1 MNHNETLQALL
12 QSPEPEIRYKA
23 ARLLGEDAAE
33 VAAIRQQITASRLTE
48 GLLAPRLPDGTI
60 PGHPYK
66 KWDGAHWVL
75 AQLADQGYPPGDET
89 LILLRKQ
96 VLTWLLSEEHLATV
110 QVINGRARR
119 CASQES
125 NAIYA
130 LLTLELADE
139 RVDELVRRL
148 LMWQWPDGGWNC
160 DRNPEAHISSFHES
174 WIPLRALSLY
184 ARLKQDSTVQA
195 AVECTAEL
203 FLSRRLFRRLGDS
216 TLMHPSFRQLAYP
229 YYWHYSILGGL
240 KVLAEA
246 GSIHDPRCAEALD
259 WLEERQLPSGG
270 WPATINHCKV
280 KASSRA
286 SGIPPVSY
294 GGVSVKRL
302 NEFVTVEALE
312 VLSAAGRL

>member
-1 MNHNETLQALL
+1 MKYSETLNSLL
-12 QSPEPEIRYKA
+12 QSTEPEIRYKA
-23 ARLLGEDAAE
+23 AVLLSKDPAE
-33 VAAIRQQITASRLTE
+33 TASIRQQIVTSRLTT
-48 GLLAPRLPDGTI
+48 GLLAPSLPDGTL

-75 AQLADQGYPPGDET
+75 AQLADQGYPPGEES
-89 LILLRKQ
+89 LIPLREQ
-96 VLTWLLSEEHLATV
+96 VLSWLLSEYHLSTV
-110 QVINGRARR
+110 QTINGRTRR
-119 CASQES
+119 CASMES

-130 LLTLELADE
+130 LLTLELADA

-184 ARLKQDSTVQA
+184 ARLRQDSTVQA
-195 AVECTAEL
+195 AVERTAEL
-203 FLSRRLFRRLGDS
+203 FLSRRLFRSLSSGAI
-216 TLMHPSFRQLAYP
+216 MNPSFRQLAYP

-240 KVLAEA
+240 KVMAEA
-246 GSIHDPRCAEALD
+246 GFIHDPRCTEALD
-259 WLEERQLPSGG
+259 WLEERQLTSGG
-270 WPATINHCKV
+270 WPATINHCRV

-312 VLSAAGRL
+312 ILSAAGRL